1 MTNFHITHRN
11 EVAHWEEVPFAF
23 EHAMAGYI
31 LDNPQILKLNDN
43 SFSEVRIKGAE
54 VPIGSGGRA
63 DITVLYEDPSGGIQA
78 EAIIELKNVTA
89 NSKALN
95 QLRKYLSNSKK
106 SGNNYSI
113 GVLVAPDFGLGVI
126 QDIKQNKVD
135 NIYGI
140 KISRY
145 ENDDEY
151 IVVAD
156 IIYPESRK
164 KDYTR
169 YSLENIQKITTENLS
184 KAMLVWYIVES
195 YAHSKQNISYN
206 SLHEIFSDDL
216 HTKSKNRSI
225 HLIEEE
231 KNVPD
236 NLRCRYSRKSIVLDD
251 GTGVLVSNQW
261 GIDNIQG
268 MIDKAHELGMK
279 ITTQNN
285 K

>member
-11 EVAHWEEVPFAF
+11 EVAHWEEIPFAF

-43 SFSEVRIKGAE
+43 SYSEVRIKGVE
-54 VPIGSGGRA
+54 VPIGTSGRA

-78 EAIIELKNVTA
+78 EAIIELKNVIA
-89 NSKALN
+89 NPRALK
-95 QLRKYLSNSKK
+95 QLKQYLIKSQQ

-113 GVLVAPDFGLGVI
+113 GVLVAPDFELSVI
-126 QDIKQNKVD
+126 QDIKQNKIG

-169 YSLENIQKITTENLS
+169 YLLENIQKITMENLS
-184 KAMLVWYIVES
+184 KARLVWNIIDSYIQSES
-195 YAHSKQNISYN
+195 NISYEK
-206 SLHEIFSDDL
+206 LKEIFSDDL
-216 HTKSKNRSI
+216 QNRSGNSAI
-225 HLIEEE
+225 HLIEKED
-231 KNVPD
+231 KVPD
-236 NLRCRYSRKSIVLDD
+236 NLRSRYARKSIVLYD

-261 GIDNIQG
+261 GIGNIQG
-268 MIDKAHELGMK
+268 MIEKAEKLGMK
-279 ITTQNN
+279 ISTQNN
-285 K
+285 

>member
-11 EVAHWEEVPFAF
+11 EVAHWEEIPFAF

-43 SFSEVRIKGAE
+43 SYSEVRIKGVE
-54 VPIGSGGRA
+54 VPIGTSGRA
-63 DITVLYEDPSGGIQA
+63 DITVLYKDPSGGIQA
-78 EAIIELKNVTA
+78 EAIIELKNVIA
-89 NSKALN
+89 NPRALK
-95 QLRKYLSNSKK
+95 QLKQYLIK
-106 SGNNYSI
+106 SQQSGENYSI
-113 GVLVAPDFGLGVI
+113 GVLVAPDFELSVI
-126 QDIKQNKVD
+126 QDIKQDKIG

-169 YSLENIQKITTENLS
+169 YLLENIQKITIENLS
-184 KAMLVWYIVES
+184 KARLVWNIIDSYIQSET
-195 YAHSKQNISYN
+195 NISYEK
-206 SLHEIFSDDL
+206 LKEIFSDDL
-216 HTKSKNRSI
+216 QNRSGNSAI
-225 HLIEEE
+225 HLIEKED
-231 KNVPD
+231 KVPD
-236 NLRCRYSRKSIVLDD
+236 NLRSRYARKSIVLYD

-261 GIDNIQG
+261 GIGNIDG
-268 MIDKAHELGMK
+268 MINKAKELGMQ
-279 ITTQNN
+279 ITIQN
-285 K
+285 

>member
-11 EVAHWEEVPFAF
+11 EVAHWEEIPFAF

-43 SFSEVRIKGAE
+43 SYSEVRIKGVE
-54 VPIGSGGRA
+54 VPIGTSGRA

-78 EAIIELKNVTA
+78 EAIIELKNVIA
-89 NSKALN
+89 NPRALK
-95 QLRKYLSNSKK
+95 QLKQYLIK
-106 SGNNYSI
+106 SQQSGENYSI
-113 GVLVAPDFGLGVI
+113 GVLVAPDFELSVI
-126 QDIKQNKVD
+126 QDIKQDKIG

-169 YSLENIQKITTENLS
+169 YLLENIQKITIENLS
-184 KAMLVWYIVES
+184 KARLVWNIIDSYIQSET
-195 YAHSKQNISYN
+195 NISYEK
-206 SLHEIFSDDL
+206 LKEIFSDDL
-216 HTKSKNRSI
+216 QNRSGNSAI
-225 HLIEEE
+225 HLIEKED
-231 KNVPD
+231 KVPD
-236 NLRCRYSRKSIVLDD
+236 NLRSRYARKSIVLYD

-261 GIDNIQG
+261 GIGNIQG
-268 MIDKAHELGMK
+268 MIDKAKELGMQ
-279 ITTQNN
+279 ITTQN
-285 K
+285 

>member
-11 EVAHWEEVPFAF
+11 EVAHWEEIPFAF

-31 LDNPQILKLNDN
+31 LENPQILKLNDS
-43 SFSEVRIKGAE
+43 SFGEVNIIGAE
-54 VPIGSGGRA
+54 VPIGPDDRA
-63 DITVLYEDPSGGIQA
+63 DIIVSYGGSLGMIV
-78 EAIIELKNVTA
+78 EAIVELKNVVADNGALYQLKRYLTKA
-89 NSKALN
+89 N
-95 QLRKYLSNSKK
+95 KK
-106 SGNNYSI
+106 NNNYPI
-113 GVLVAPDFGLGVI
+113 GVLVAPDFDYNVI
-126 QDIKQNKVD
+126 KAIISSK

-145 ENDDEY
+145 ESDDEF
-151 IVVAD
+151 IVMAD
-156 IIYPESRK
+156 VIYPKAKE

-169 YSLENIQKITTENLS
+169 YSLINLQKNTLWNLS
-184 KAMLVWYIVES
+184 KARLVWHIVDS
-195 YAHSKQNISYN
+195 YAHSKQNLSYN
-206 SLHEIFSDDL
+206 RLRKIFSDNL
-216 HTKSKNRSI
+216 HTKSNYRSI

-268 MIDKAHELGMK
+268 MIDKAQELGMT
-279 ITTQNN
+279 ITTQN
-285 K
+285 KQ

>member
-43 SFSEVRIKGAE
+43 SYSEVRIKGAE
-54 VPIGSGGRA
+54 VPIGTSGRA
-63 DITVLYEDPSGGIQA
+63 DITVLYKDPSGGIQA
-78 EAIIELKNVTA
+78 EAIIELKNVIA
-89 NSKALN
+89 NPKALK
-95 QLRKYLSNSKK
+95 QLKQYLIK
-106 SGNNYSI
+106 SQQSGENYSI
-113 GVLVAPDFGLGVI
+113 GVLVAPDFELSVI
-126 QDIKQNKVD
+126 QEIKQDNIG

-169 YSLENIQKITTENLS
+169 YLLENIQKITIENLS
-184 KAMLVWYIVES
+184 KARLDI
-195 YAHSKQNISYN
+195 
-206 SLHEIFSDDL
+206 
-216 HTKSKNRSI
+216 NR
-225 HLIEEE
+225 
-231 KNVPD
+231 
-236 NLRCRYSRKSIVLDD
+236 C
-251 GTGVLVSNQW
+251 
-261 GIDNIQG
+261 
-268 MIDKAHELGMK
+268 
-279 ITTQNN
+279 
-285 K
+285 